1 MTVKIYAHG
10 LPITAYI
17 RIAYHLS
24 VDTCRNPL
32 YVDGG
37 EEKGRRSR
45 EKIVY
50 CFVLTA
56 QRLLLMY
63 DVRANKK
70 SWTRLIHI
78 PASLINTTILSAVEA
93 MKVEDQNAIKIDDYG
108 ENILRLHP
116 HQSLAP
122 SSQRRLIKAS
132 FGGHSF

>member
-1 MTVKIYAHG
+1 MKCDGKNLCSWSAHHSIYSHC
-10 LPITAYI
+10 LSS
-17 RIAYHLS
+17 S

-32 YVDGG
+32 YVVGKAAEEG
-37 EEKGRRSR
+37 EARRCR

-108 ENILRLHP
+108 ENILRLRP

-122 SSQRRLIKAS
+122 SSQRR
-132 FGGHSF
+132 

>member
-1 MTVKIYAHG
+1 MLMAG
-10 LPITAYI
+10 PSLPSM
-17 RIAYHLS
+17 HSQCLS
-24 VDTCRNPL
+24 SLVDTCRNPRD
-32 YVDGG
+32 VVEAGR
-37 EEKGRRSR
+37 GRRRCEENSLLFR
-45 EKIVY
+45 P
-50 CFVLTA
+50 TA

-116 HQSLAP
+116 TTSQS
-122 SSQRRLIKAS
+122 RKVS

>member
-1 MTVKIYAHG
+1 MS
-10 LPITAYI
+10 L
-17 RIAYHLS
+17 R
-24 VDTCRNPL
+24 R
-32 YVDGG
+32 
-37 EEKGRRSR
+37 EEEEDDAR
-45 EKIVY
+45 KIVY

-63 DVRANKK
+63 DDRANKK

-116 HQSLAP
+116 TTSQS
-122 SSQRRLIKAS
+122 RKAS